1 MKRNIFLLFI
11 QELISLPLW
20 VKQVILVYLRKDL
33 KSYLSDDLVTMDEEQ
48 IFHIYRPVISKIGMD
63 ELDKKNNEHD
73 DSIYSFLY
81 DCANNL
87 SILEMSIE
95 KKYSMEDISKLFVF
109 CYKNNYLKHDVPDSV
124 LALAMF
130 VAGEC
135 MTGEYFQKVGKIS
148 IEQTNIILKQQEEQ
162 KKTGSHTKF
171 AELMVKNGF
180 VEEKDIKSLITLKEE
195 AQRKAVLDF
204 LTPKKM

>member
-11 QELISLPLW
+11 QELTSLPLW

-33 KSYLSDDLVTMDEEQ
+33 KSYLSDDLVTMDEEK
-48 IFHIYRPVISKIGMD
+48 IFHIFRPIITKKGME
-63 ELDKKNNEHD
+63 ELDKKDNEH
-73 DSIYSFLY
+73 SNEIYSFLY

-95 KKYSMEDISKLFVF
+95 NKYSMEEISKLFVF
-109 CYKNNYLKHDVPDSV
+109 CYKHAYLKQEIPNNVF
-124 LALAMF
+124 ALAMF
-130 VAGEC
+130 IAGEC

-148 IEQTNIILKQQEEQ
+148 EEQTNIILKQQEEQ

-171 AELMVKNGF
+171 AELMVENGF
-180 VEEKDIKSLITLKEE
+180 VETKDITSLIKLKEE

-204 LTPKKM
+204 LYPKK

>member
-20 VKQVILVYLRKDL
+20 VKQVILVYLRKNL

-48 IFHIYRPVISKIGMD
+48 IFHIYRPTISKIGMD

-73 DSIYSFLY
+73 ESIYSFLY

-109 CYKNNYLKHDVPDSV
+109 CYNNNYLKHDIPDSV

-130 VAGEC
+130 IAGEC

-204 LTPKKM
+204 LIPKKM

>member
-11 QELISLPLW
+11 QELTSLPLW

-130 VAGEC
+130 IAGEC

>member
-48 IFHIYRPVISKIGMD
+48 IFHIYRPTISKIGMD

-130 VAGEC
+130 IAGEC

>member
-11 QELISLPLW
+11 QELTSLPLW

-48 IFHIYRPVISKIGMD
+48 IFHIYRPTISKIGMD

-130 VAGEC
+130 IAGEC

>member
-11 QELISLPLW
+11 QELTSLPLW

-33 KSYLSDDLVTMDEEQ
+33 KSYLSDDLVTMDEEE
-48 IFHIYRPVISKIGMD
+48 IFHIYRPAISKIGMD
-63 ELDKKNNEHD
+63 ELDKKDNEHD
-73 DSIYSFLY
+73 DMIYNFLY

-95 KKYSMEDISKLFVF
+95 NKYSMEDISKLFIF
-109 CYKNNYLKHDVPDSV
+109 CYNRKYLKQAVPNSV

-130 VAGEC
+130 IAGEC

-148 IEQTNIILKQQEEQ
+148 EEQTDIILKQQEEQ
-162 KKTGSHTKF
+162 KKTGTHTKF
-171 AELMVKNGF
+171 AELMVENGF
-180 VEEKDIKSLITLKEE
+180 VENKDIKSLITLKEE

-204 LTPKKM
+204 LTPKK

>member
-20 VKQVILVYLRKDL
+20 VKQVILVYLKQDL
-33 KSYLSDDLVTMDEEQ
+33 RTYLSDDLITMDEDKV
-48 IFHIYRPVISKIGMD
+48 FHIFRPTISKLGMD
-63 ELDKKNNEHD
+63 ELDKKNEEHNKEVYD
-73 DSIYSFLY
+73 FLY

-95 KKYSMEDISKLFVF
+95 KKYSMEDISKLFMF
-109 CYKNNYLKHDVPDSV
+109 AYNKKYIKTDIPIQV
-124 LALAMF
+124 LAIGMF
-130 VAGEC
+130 ISGEC
-135 MTGEYFQKVGKIS
+135 MTGEYFQKIGKLS
-148 IEQTNIILKQQEEQ
+148 QEQTDIILKQQEEQ
-162 KKTGSHTKF
+162 KKHGEHTKF

-204 LTPKKM
+204 LYAYKK